1 MAERQVRS
9 LNQNCILFIN
19 DIIFHLL
26 NLNGNLVE
34 MQYINTFGSRNGK
47 YPRKGRP
54 HGPGSL
60 LGEEL
65 IQSAI
70 HAFTEKQF
78 VMKYNI

>member
-1 MAERQVRS
+1 MYSLYQLYYITPSYYNRS
-9 LNQNCILFIN
+9 QWNKITIQF
-19 DIIFHLL
+19 
-26 NLNGNLVE
+26 VK
-34 MQYINTFGSRNGK
+34 TFGSRNGK
-47 YPRKGRP
+47 YPRTGKP

-78 VMKYNI
+78 VMKYSM